1 MVIINESFSIYFD
14 DFDIE
19 KNDILLSIKK
29 MHDKLNN
36 NSFNVIVLYSSCQ
49 YDIDN
54 NLLNEKCRV
63 FSNNYLKM
71 IDSYRVI
78 VNKYNDFVK
87 QYNSYAYKEGKN
99 KLNFYNN
106 DVNLLLK
113 LIYNDLK

>member
-1 MVIINESFSIYFD
+1 
-14 DFDIE
+14 
-19 KNDILLSIKK
+19 
-29 MHDKLNN
+29 
-36 NSFNVIVLYSSCQ
+36 
-49 YDIDN
+49 
-54 NLLNEKCRV
+54 
-63 FSNNYLKM
+63 M
-71 IDSYRVI
+71 IDSYRVK